1 MTLFLQRSTLSSQ
14 RNIYDSFSA
23 PTYITKINDFSS
35 DVSEAALTLGTEIVQ
50 AVMDGD
56 LDLFIDGYLKMHL
69 Q

>member
-1 MTLFLQRSTLSSQ
+1 MKQSKEWIWNLK
-14 RNIYDSFSA
+14 
-23 PTYITKINDFSS
+23 KISRERKETAQTWAWLLVLMFIPVTGN
-35 DVSEAALTLGTEIVQ
+35 VQ